1 MIVIIDYGMGN
12 LKSVENAFTK
22 VGYKTVITDDL
33 NQIKKASALVLPGVG
48 AFRDAI
54 KSLGAKKIDK
64 ELSEAIRREG
74 KPFLGICL
82 GMQLLFAFSEEG
94 GLFKGLNIIP
104 GRVKRFSSL
113 VKCPHL
119 GWNKIKFTHNL
130 NYNMNPIFRD
140 ILDESYF
147 YFVHSYYCEAD
158 NQKIIYSTTDYGS
171 AFPSSIW
178 KDNLFGVQ
186 FHPEKS
192 STSGLKILKNFGEL
206 SKC

>member
-22 VGYKTVITDDL
+22 VGHKTVITDDL

-54 KSLGAKKIDK
+54 KFLKGKKIDK
-64 ELSEAIRREG
+64 ELIKAIKVG

-82 GMQLLFAFSEEG
+82 GMQLLFSFSGEG
-94 GLFKGLNIIP
+94 GFFDGLDIIS
-104 GRVKRFSSL
+104 GKVKRFPDS

-119 GWNKIKFTHNL
+119 GWNKIKFTSNSNHNK
-130 NYNMNPIFRD
+130 NPIFRD
-140 ILDESYF
+140 IPDESYF
-147 YFVHSYYCEAD
+147 YFVHSYYCEPNYRATVSS
-158 NQKIIYSTTDYGS
+158 ITDYGLEFS
-171 AFPSSIW
+171 SSIW
-178 KDNLFGVQ
+178 KGNLFGVQ

-192 STSGLKILKNFGEL
+192 STLGLKILKNFGEL
-206 SKC
+206 E

>member
-1 MIVIIDYGMGN
+1 MIATIDYGMGN
-12 LKSVENAFTK
+12 LKSVQNAFAA
-22 VGYKTVITDDL
+22 VGYKTVITDDP

-54 KSLGAKKIDK
+54 KSLRAKKIDE
-64 ELSEAIRREG
+64 ELIEAIREG

-140 ILDESYF
+140 IPDESYF

-171 AFPSSIW
+171 VFSSSIW

>member
-1 MIVIIDYGMGN
+1 MIVIVDYGMGN
-12 LKSVENAFTK
+12 LKSVQNAFAK
-22 VGYKTVITDDL
+22 VGYKAVITDDL

-54 KSLGAKKIDK
+54 KSLKDKKIDK
-64 ELSEAIRREG
+64 ELIKAIRIG

-94 GLFKGLNIIP
+94 GFFKGLNIIS
-104 GRVKRFSSL
+104 GKVKRFSYS

-119 GWNKIKFTHNL
+119 GWNKVKFIHNS
-130 NYNMNPIFRD
+130 NRNINPIFED
-140 ILDESYF
+140 VLDESYF
-147 YFVHSYYCEAD
+147 YFVHSYYCEVD

-192 STSGLKILKNFGEL
+192 STSGLRILKNFGEL

>member
-1 MIVIIDYGMGN
+1 MGN
-12 LKSVENAFTK
+12 LKSVQNAFAK
-22 VGYKTVITDDL
+22 VGYKTVITDNPNL
-33 NQIKKASALVLPGVG
+33 IKKAGAIVLPGVG

-54 KSLGAKKIDK
+54 KSLRAKKIDE
-64 ELSEAIRREG
+64 ELIEAVKEG

-94 GLFKGLNIIP
+94 GRFKGLDIIP
-104 GRVKRFSSL
+104 GRVKRFPSL

-119 GWNKIKFTHNL
+119 GWNKVKFIHNS

-140 ILDESYF
+140 IPNESYF
-147 YFVHSYYCEAD
+147 YFVHSYYCEPD
-158 NQKIIYSTTDYGS
+158 NQKVICSTTDYGLV
-171 AFPSSIW
+171 FSSSTW
-178 KDNLFGVQ
+178 EENLFGVQ

-192 STSGLKILKNFGEL
+192 SASGLKILKNFGDL

>member
-1 MIVIIDYGMGN
+1 MIVTIDYGMGN
-12 LKSVENAFTK
+12 LKSVQNAFAA
-22 VGYKTVITDDL
+22 VGYKMVITDDP

-54 KSLGAKKIDK
+54 KSLRAKKIDE
-64 ELSEAIRREG
+64 ELIEAIREG

-119 GWNKIKFTHNL
+119 GWNKIKFTHNS
-130 NYNMNPIFRD
+130 NRNINPIFKGV
-140 ILDESYF
+140 LDESYF

-171 AFPSSIW
+171 VFSSSIW

>member
-22 VGYKTVITDDL
+22 VGHKTVITDDL

-54 KSLGAKKIDK
+54 KFLKGKKIDK
-64 ELSEAIRREG
+64 ELIKAIKVG

-82 GMQLLFAFSEEG
+82 GMQLLFSLSEEG
-94 GLFKGLNIIP
+94 GFFNGLNIIS
-104 GRVKRFSSL
+104 GKVRRFSDS

-119 GWNKIKFTHNL
+119 GWNKIKFTSNSS
-130 NYNMNPIFRD
+130 NNKNPIFRD
-140 ILDESYF
+140 IPDESYF
-147 YFVHSYYCEAD
+147 YFVHSYYCEPNYRATVSS
-158 NQKIIYSTTDYGS
+158 ITDYGLEFS
-171 AFPSSIW
+171 SSIW
-178 KDNLFGVQ
+178 KGNLFGVQ

-192 STSGLKILKNFGEL
+192 STLGLKILKNFGEL
-206 SKC
+206 E

>member
-1 MIVIIDYGMGN
+1 MIVIVDYGMGN
-12 LKSVENAFTK
+12 LKSVQNAFTK
-22 VGYKTVITDDL
+22 VGYKTVITDNPNL
-33 NQIKKASALVLPGVG
+33 IKKAGAIVLPGVG

-54 KSLGAKKIDK
+54 KFLKNKKIDK
-64 ELSEAIRREG
+64 ELIRAIEAG

-82 GMQLLFAFSEEG
+82 GMQLLFTFSEEG
-94 GLFKGLNIIP
+94 GLFKGLNVMP
-104 GRVKRFSSL
+104 GRVKRFPAS

-119 GWNKIKFTHNL
+119 GWNKIKFTYNSNHNI
-130 NYNMNPIFRD
+130 NPIFKG
-140 ILDESYF
+140 ILDGSYF
-147 YFVHSYYCEAD
+147 YFVHSYYCKAD
-158 NQKIIYSTTDYGS
+158 NPQVMIYSTTDYGS

-178 KDNLFGVQ
+178 KDNLFGLQ

>member
-12 LKSVENAFTK
+12 LKSVQNAFTA
-22 VGYKTVITDDL
+22 VGYKTVITDDP
-33 NQIKKASALVLPGVG
+33 NKIKKASALVLPGVG
-48 AFRDAI
+48 AFRNAI
-54 KSLGAKKIDK
+54 KSLKDKKIDK
-64 ELSEAIRREG
+64 ELIKAIRIG

-82 GMQLLFAFSEEG
+82 GMQLLFGFSEEG

-104 GRVKRFSSL
+104 GRVKRFSHS

-119 GWNKIKFTHNL
+119 GWNKVKFVHHS
-130 NYNMNPIFRD
+130 NYNINPIYEGVP
-140 ILDESYF
+140 DESYF
-147 YFVHSYYCEAD
+147 YFVHSYYCEVD
-158 NQKIIYSTTDYGS
+158 NQKIIYSTTDYAS

>member
-12 LKSVENAFTK
+12 LKSVQNAFTAA
-22 VGYKTVITDDL
+22 GYKTVITDDP
-33 NQIKKASALVLPGVG
+33 NKIKKASALVLPGVG

-54 KSLGAKKIDK
+54 KSLKDKKIDK
-64 ELSEAIRREG
+64 ELIKAIRIG

-82 GMQLLFAFSEEG
+82 GMQLLFGFSEEG
-94 GLFKGLNIIP
+94 GLFWGLNIIP
-104 GRVKRFSSL
+104 GRVKRFPNS

-119 GWNKIKFTHNL
+119 GWNRIKFTHNF
-130 NYNMNPIFRD
+130 NRNTNPIFRGVP
-140 ILDESYF
+140 DESYF
-147 YFVHSYYCEAD
+147 YFVHSYYCEVD
-158 NQKIIYSTTDYGS
+158 NPKIIYSTTNYGL
-171 AFPSSIW
+171 AFSSSIW

>member
-1 MIVIIDYGMGN
+1 MIAIIDYGMGN
-12 LKSVENAFTK
+12 LKSVQNAFTA

-54 KSLGAKKIDK
+54 KSLKDKKIDE
-64 ELSEAIRREG
+64 ELIEATRRG

-82 GMQLLFAFSEEG
+82 GMQLLQTFGEEG
-94 GLFKGLNIIP
+94 GFFEGLNIIS
-104 GRVKRFSSL
+104 GKVKKLPFS

-119 GWNKIKFTHNL
+119 GWNKIKFTHNS
-130 NYNMNPIFRD
+130 NHNINPIFRD
-140 ILDESYF
+140 VPDESYF
-147 YFVHSYYCEAD
+147 YFVHSYYCEVD
-158 NQKIIYSTTDYGS
+158 NRKIIYSTTDYGLVF
-171 AFPSSIW
+171 ASSIW

-192 STSGLKILKNFGEL
+192 STLGLKILKNFGEL

>member
-22 VGYKTVITDDL
+22 VGYKTIITNDS

-54 KSLGAKKIDK
+54 KSLKAKKIDK
-64 ELSEAIRREG
+64 ELIKAIEAD

-82 GMQLLFAFSEEG
+82 GMQLLFSFSEEG
-94 GLFKGLNIIP
+94 GFFKGLNIIS
-104 GRVKRFSSL
+104 GRVKRFSYS

-119 GWNKIKFTHNL
+119 GWNKIKFTSNS
-130 NYNMNPIFRD
+130 NNNKNPIFRD
-140 ILDESYF
+140 IPDKSYF
-147 YFVHSYYCEAD
+147 YFVHSYFCEPD
-158 NQKIIYSTTDYGS
+158 NQEVVCSTTDYGQV
-171 AFPSSIW
+171 FPSSIW
-178 KDNLFGVQ
+178 EENLFGVQ

-192 STSGLKILKNFGEL
+192 STLGLKILKKFGEL
-206 SKC
+206 S

>member
-1 MIVIIDYGMGN
+1 MIAIIDYGMGN
-12 LKSVENAFTK
+12 LKSVQNAFTA

-54 KSLGAKKIDK
+54 KSLKDKKIDK
-64 ELSEAIRREG
+64 ELIKAIRRA

-82 GMQLLFAFSEEG
+82 GMQLLQTFGEEG
-94 GLFKGLNIIP
+94 GFFEGLNIVS
-104 GRVKRFSSL
+104 GKVKKLPSS

-119 GWNKIKFTHNL
+119 GWNKIKFTHNS
-130 NYNMNPIFRD
+130 NHNINPIFRD
-140 ILDESYF
+140 VPDESYF
-147 YFVHSYYCEAD
+147 YFVHSYYCEVD
-158 NQKIIYSTTDYGS
+158 NQKIIYSTTDYGLV
-171 AFPSSIW
+171 FTSSIW

-192 STSGLKILKNFGEL
+192 STLGLKILKNFGEL

>member
-1 MIVIIDYGMGN
+1 MIVIVDYGMGN
-12 LKSVENAFTK
+12 LKSVQNAFAT
-22 VGYKTVITDDL
+22 VGYKTVITDDP

-54 KSLGAKKIDK
+54 KSLRAKKIDE
-64 ELSEAIRREG
+64 ELIEAVREG

-94 GLFKGLNIIP
+94 GLFKGLNIIS
-104 GRVKRFSSL
+104 GRVKRFPYS

-119 GWNKIKFTHNL
+119 GWNKVKFIHNS
-130 NYNMNPIFRD
+130 NRNINPIFEGVFD
-140 ILDESYF
+140 GSYF
-147 YFVHSYYCEAD
+147 YFVHSYYCEVD

-171 AFPSSIW
+171 AFSSSIW
-178 KDNLFGVQ
+178 KDNLFGLQ

-192 STSGLKILKNFGEL
+192 STSGLKILENFGEL

>member
-22 VGYKTVITDDL
+22 VGYRTVITDDL

-54 KSLGAKKIDK
+54 KSLRAKKIDE
-64 ELSEAIRREG
+64 ELIEAIREG

-94 GLFKGLNIIP
+94 GFYRGLNIIP
-104 GRVKRFSSL
+104 GRAKRFSNS

-119 GWNKIKFTHNL
+119 GWNKIKFSSNS
-130 NYNMNPIFRD
+130 NNNKNPIFRD
-140 ILDESYF
+140 IPDESHF
-147 YFVHSYYCEAD
+147 YFVHSYFCEPD
-158 NQKIIYSTTDYGS
+158 NQETVSSITDYGLS
-171 AFPSSIW
+171 FPSSIREG
-178 KDNLFGVQ
+178 NLFGVQ

-192 STSGLKILKNFGEL
+192 SALGLKILKNFGEL
-206 SKC
+206 S

>member
-1 MIVIIDYGMGN
+1 MIIIIDYGMGN
-12 LKSVENAFTK
+12 LRSVQNAFTA
-22 VGYKTVITDDL
+22 VGYKTVITDNPNL
-33 NQIKKASALVLPGVG
+33 IKEADAIVLPGVG

-54 KSLGAKKIDK
+54 KLLKDKKIDK
-64 ELSEAIRREG
+64 ELIDAIKAG

-82 GMQLLFAFSEEG
+82 GMQLLFGFSEEG
-94 GLFKGLNIIP
+94 GLFKGLNIIS
-104 GRVKRFSSL
+104 GRVKRFPHS

-119 GWNKIKFTHNL
+119 GWNKVKFIH
-130 NYNMNPIFRD
+130 NYNRNINPIFEG

-147 YFVHSYYCEAD
+147 YFVHSYYCEVD